1 MVVII
6 FIILLS
12 LAIVSYLFQR
22 YVMKLSNRDIWEILK
37 FDLKINGISGT
48 MKIVLGISLLLGGLI
63 FGPVAL
69 ILLVL
74 YIIILIIR

>member
-12 LAIVSYLFQR
+12 LAIASYFFQR

-48 MKIVLGISLLLGGLI
+48 MKIVLGISLLLGALI

-74 YIIILIIR
+74 YIVILMIR

>member
-6 FIILLS
+6 FITLLS
-12 LAIVSYLFQR
+12 LVVASYFFQR

-37 FDLKINGISGT
+37 FDLKINGISGM
-48 MKIVLGISLLLGGLI
+48 MKIVLGISLLLGVLI

-69 ILLVL
+69 ILLAL
-74 YIIILIIR
+74 YTIILIIR

>member
-12 LAIVSYLFQR
+12 LAITSYFFQR

-48 MKIVLGISLLLGGLI
+48 MKIVLGISLLLGVLI

-69 ILLVL
+69 ILLAL
-74 YIIILIIR
+74 YIIILMIR

>member
-12 LAIVSYLFQR
+12 LVIVSYFFQR
-22 YVMKLSNRDIWEILK
+22 YIMKLSNRDIWEILK
-37 FDLKINGISGT
+37 FDLKINGISET
-48 MKIVLGISLLLGGLI
+48 IKIVSGISLLLGVLI

-69 ILLVL
+69 ILLAL
-74 YIIILIIR
+74 YIIILMIR

>member
-1 MVVII
+1 MAVII
-6 FIILLS
+6 FMFFLS
-12 LAIVSYLFQR
+12 LALISYFFQR
-22 YVMKLSNRDIWEILK
+22 YVMKLSNRDIWEMLK

-48 MKIVLGISLLLGGLI
+48 MKIVLGISLLLGVLI